1 MDGIK
6 EKLEA
11 AGYDTS
17 HISETDILSQLDKAG
32 YDTSPLKQTYQQH
45 VNEVMKGITSEP
57 GVQNISLTPITKP
70 DIEQAGEDVA
80 TKMAQSRIPGVS
92 NPYVAATAG
101 TLVSKAPDIAM
112 AAGGLEG
119 LGAAREAAQ
128 AGELGQIGRIVSGP
142 SRQEA
147 GAAIGQAEKA
157 VGIDTSRVPTLK
169 DAATQLGAWKANPAQ
184 YLNALTERLNSG
196 IPLSAEDL
204 SLQHKQ
210 LTDMLSQEPSKLAK
224 LLGQGSKLG
233 ANGVATAAQA
243 DSQIVEQL
251 NQAAPGRANAAADY
265 AASKARET
273 LYKTLAASGAAVLGK
288 NAISEAFKRVTG
300 GH

>member
-17 HISETDILSQLDKAG
+17 HLSETDILSQLDKAG
-32 YDTSPLKQTYQQH
+32 YDISPLKQTYQQH
-45 VNEVMKGITSEP
+45 INEVMKGITSEP
-57 GVQNISLTPITKP
+57 GVQNVSLTPLTKP

-80 TKMAQSRIPGVS
+80 TKMAGSGKPIIS
-92 NPYVAATAG
+92 NPYVAAAAG
-101 TLVSKAPDIAM
+101 TLVSKAPDIAV
-112 AAGGLEG
+112 AAGGLNG

-128 AGELGQIGRIVSGP
+128 AGELGQVGRIISGP
-142 SRQEA
+142 GRQEA

-169 DAATQLGAWKANPAQ
+169 DAATKLGAWKANPAQ
-184 YLNALTERLNSG
+184 YLNALSERLQSG
-196 IPLSAEDL
+196 LQMSAEDL
-204 SLQHKQ
+204 SLHHKQ

-224 LLGQGSKLG
+224 MLGSGSKLG

-243 DSQIVEQL
+243 DSQIVQQL
-251 NQAAPGRANAAADY
+251 NQAAPGRAGAAADY
-265 AASKARET
+265 AAAKAREA
-273 LYKTLAASGAAVLGK
+273 LYKTLAAAGVAGLGK
-288 NAISEAFKRVTG
+288 NVIAEAFRRVTG
-300 GH
+300 Q